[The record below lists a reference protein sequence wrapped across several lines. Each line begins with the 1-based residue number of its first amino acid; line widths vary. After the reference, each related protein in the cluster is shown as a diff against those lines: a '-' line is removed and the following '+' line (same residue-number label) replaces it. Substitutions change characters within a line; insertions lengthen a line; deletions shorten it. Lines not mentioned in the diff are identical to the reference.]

1 MTVKEVRDGVSP
13 LTVRE
18 PLPISRSQ
26 LQDIVKGV
34 YMTQEDVDALLEVI
48 EPEEEDTVQVT
59 RKTIRDMRLDR
70 VLREAFS
77 DEQRTVAYL
86 EALLDAMEELIEKG
100 EDSDGA

>member
-1 MTVKEVRDGVSP
+1 
-13 LTVRE
+13 
-18 PLPISRSQ
+18 
-26 LQDIVKGV
+26 
-34 YMTQEDVDALLEVI
+34 MTQEDVDALLEVI